1 MMKHRKWF
9 FLAPPLIIGV
19 VLFFGWIVMQLWNY
33 ALVPALHIG
42 TLTFWQGVAILIL
55 SRILFGGFG
64 KGGGWK
70 QSNKHQQLRQKW
82 SSMSEEERVQF
93 KEAWKQ
99 RCVQKD

>member
-1 MMKHRKWF
+1 MKHRKWF
-9 FLAPPLIIGV
+9 FLAPPLIVGV
-19 VLFFGWIVMQLWNY
+19 VFLFGWIVMQLWNY
-33 ALVPALHIG
+33 ALVPALHVG
-42 TLTFWQGVAILIL
+42 ALTFWQGLAILIL

-99 RCVQKD
+99 RCVPKE